1 MASEIDGRRGGNP
14 TRPSQL
20 RRAREGF
27 PSEVT
32 EGWQTQRAL
41 DLLSRLAA
49 DEAAEEG
56 LPAPAATPAAAE
68 SSSARSRSR
77 RPKSPSTPPRRPKS
91 PAPARRIVTA
101 ETRTIPVSSRAN
113 AEEEP
118 LPPPP
123 PGASEGSW
131 EVSLAYVWVP
141 KAAAVVSSE
150 TGESS
155 AYVAVEPAVPE
166 TTEASTASR
175 EPPARVVRK
184 RSRSP
189 KPFSVPK
196 AAPPRRSSA
205 SAREQAEPVPGES
218 PAEKVQKGVN
228 RYTLPWRTASPA
240 KGVLKTSPKAAE
252 SRAKSLPPL
261 RRKPS
266 ADLEEEGPER
276 KEIVL
281 KTREEVTPTV
291 KGVPPSAKLLSKAS
305 EKSLPKKKAPS
316 GKTTPPTTPKGSLQT
331 VPKGKLQATPKG
343 SVGTVQNIAKLSAAP
358 PLKLAP
364 PERKSKAAPKKPAVE
379 VEEEETE
386 EPGCSRILSRRYWDR
401 PLLAIDWR
409 RTVSFDPLGVS
420 PRTLSILRAL
430 QEAGFALPLVGNRK
444 FWPVQEIFHRS
455 SESHSLRSSSLV
467 PSISVTAS
475 LRRA

>member
-1 MASEIDGRRGGNP
+1 M
-14 TRPSQL
+14 
-20 RRAREGF
+20 
-27 PSEVT
+27 
-32 EGWQTQRAL
+32 
-41 DLLSRLAA
+41 
-49 DEAAEEG
+49 
-56 LPAPAATPAAAE
+56 
-68 SSSARSRSR
+68 
-77 RPKSPSTPPRRPKS
+77 
-91 PAPARRIVTA
+91 
-101 ETRTIPVSSRAN
+101 
-113 AEEEP
+113 
-118 LPPPP
+118 
-123 PGASEGSW
+123 
-131 EVSLAYVWVP
+131 
-141 KAAAVVSSE
+141 VSSE
-150 TGESS
+150 TGQSS

-166 TTEASTASR
+166 ATEASTASR
-175 EPPARVVRK
+175 EHPTRVVRK

-205 SAREQAEPVPGES
+205 SARDQAEPIPGES
-218 PAEKVQKGVN
+218 PAEKIQKGVN
-228 RYTLPWRTASPA
+228 RYTLPWRTSSSPT
-240 KGVLKTSPKAAE
+240 KGVLKTSPKAAD

-266 ADLEEEGPER
+266 ADLEEEGPEK

-331 VPKGKLQATPKG
+331 VPKGKLPPTPKG

-358 PLKLAP
+358 PLKCAP

-386 EPGCSRILSRRYWDR
+386 EPGCSRILPRRYWDR
-401 PLLAIDWR
+401 PLLAIDWH

-420 PRTLSILRAL
+420 PRTLIS
-430 QEAGFALPLVGNRK
+430 RK
-444 FWPVQEIFHRS
+444 F
-455 SESHSLRSSSLV
+455 
-467 PSISVTAS
+467 
-475 LRRA
+475 